1 MQIGKPSQL
10 RTSISTAT
18 PDSITVRNRDLCK
31 ELIGQVS
38 LTEFFCLLLTG
49 QPPTDTQRLLLD
61 ASLVSISEHG
71 LVPSIQAARMT
82 YAAAPEALQG
92 AVAAGLLGC
101 GSVVLGS
108 SEEAGKLFAALLAKT
123 PQEGTLAEVVER
135 EISALRAR
143 RAPLPGFGHPL
154 HQQEDP
160 RATRLLA
167 LADELGT
174 TGENVRVLRA
184 IAAAVPQIYGR
195 ALPINVSGAI
205 PAVLL
210 DVGFP
215 LKALKGVPL
224 VARSVSLV
232 AHLLEESMEPI
243 GFALAHAGESAI
255 SYVA

>member
-1 MQIGKPSQL
+1 MQIGKASRL

-18 PDSITVRNRDLCK
+18 PDSITVRNRDLCRD
-31 ELIGQVS
+31 LIGRVS
-38 LTEFFCLLLTG
+38 LTEMFALLVTG
-49 QPPTDTQRLLLD
+49 APPTDLQRLFLD
-61 ASLVSISEHG
+61 ASMVAIAEHG

-82 YAAAPEALQG
+82 LAAAPEALQG

-108 SEEAGKLFAALLAKT
+108 SEEAGKLFDAVLSKVGETDSLEAVAQ
-123 PQEGTLAEVVER
+123 QEVA
-135 EISALRAR
+135 ALRAR

-154 HQQEDP
+154 HQHEDP

-167 LADELGT
+167 LADEHGCA
-174 TGENVRVLRA
+174 GPNVRVLRA
-184 IAAAVPQIYGR
+184 IAAIVPQVYGR

-215 LKALKGVPL
+215 LKALKGVPI
-224 VARSVSLV
+224 VARAASLIG
-232 AHLLEESMEPI
+232 HLLEESTDPI

-255 SYVA
+255 EYVA